1 MRLWMAECQNAKERC
16 SSRFLKFP
24 DEKITKLKIS
34 SHAHPPPQ
42 SSVQPSLFALS
53 SAFRQVVPAASSRGV
68 DLSVIISADEDPGRP
83 HARTVPPRASEVSLT
98 EALSRGKRARGSP
111 RPNQCAVPESRPPAP
126 FNALAL
132 PSPWPASPS
141 RACPAAQRCG
151 SALRRATQCRGASN
165 RRRPYRSPWP
175 SLACR

>member
-1 MRLWMAECQNAKERC
+1 MFFP
-16 SSRFLKFP
+16 FLKIP
-24 DEKITKLKIS
+24 KIKITKLKIS

-53 SAFRQVVPAASSRGV
+53 SAFRQVAPAASSRGV
-68 DLSVIISADEDPGRP
+68 DLSVIISADDIPAQTA

-111 RPNQCAVPESRPPAP
+111 RPNQCAVPESRTPAP
-126 FNALAL
+126 VNALAL
-132 PSPWPASPS
+132 RSPWPASPS